1 MVDNFILASNKCFQV
16 TIDGITDENERF
28 YAVRGLFIG
37 YQTQTYTPGGES
49 TSVAITTQVTTQPLV
64 LKRPLANVKSGF
76 SQWCIDT
83 LETGTFT
90 PVTMNV
96 FVLNN
101 DGSINNHWVA
111 EQIYPI
117 SLEVSPMDIEE
128 QHNIL
133 FEIITIMYV
142 NLRRLK

>member
-1 MVDNFILASNKCFQV
+1 MVENFILASSKCFQV

-28 YAVRGLFIG
+28 YSVRGLFLG
-37 YQTQTYTPGGES
+37 YQTQTYCPGGEPAGV
-49 TSVAITTQVTTQPLV
+49 TITTQITSQPLV
-64 LKRPLANVKSGF
+64 LKRPLTNVKSSF

-90 PVTMNV
+90 PVTMNI

-117 SLEVSPMDIEE
+117 SLEVSPLDIED
-128 QHNIL
+128 QQNIL
-133 FEIITIMYV
+133 SEIITMMYV